1 MRLERIKT
9 RNSRRIKARFVVCA
23 TYTPGFPI
31 QVEEH
36 PIMHRLS
43 LITYKILSRVALT
56 LRPFIVH
63 ES

>member
-1 MRLERIKT
+1 MRLERVK
-9 RNSRRIKARFVVCA
+9 NKNPRRIKSRFVVYG

-36 PIMHRLS
+36 PIIHRLS
-43 LITYKILSRVALT
+43 LITYKVLSKVALT

-63 ES
+63 QS